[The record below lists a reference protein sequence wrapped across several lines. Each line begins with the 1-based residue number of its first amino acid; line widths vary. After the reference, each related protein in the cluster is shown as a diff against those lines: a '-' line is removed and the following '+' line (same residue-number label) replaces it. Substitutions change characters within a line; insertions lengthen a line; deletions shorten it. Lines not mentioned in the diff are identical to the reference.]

1 MRFILFLLL
10 LSSTTLFSQKTGRKI
25 YFLDSTIFKPT
36 DELVLIVDRPQ
47 STFAKTLG
55 SRIYSDSNT
64 IKKICTSFY
73 FTKEVSNKE
82 DETSLFCGYD
92 LYFYIKKENE
102 LELIQALNSDC
113 QLNII
118 GGKENLLL
126 LELGEKISIDTLNE
140 AFRKRYKDS
149 IFQNTFL
156 VKERFLDDK
165 NFQAISWCELSNDF
179 NFPKW
184 YYDGKVT
191 IQLNNSDIFKTN
203 ESIEEFIKS
212 FGIIETKKSQI
223 NWCGNKKN
231 STGTITFYIKKEL
244 FHYFDDYDLI
254 KYTNRDYKRFFEDKK
269 YTYLLFKTP

>member
-1 MRFILFLLL
+1 MRFLLFLLL
-10 LSSTTLFSQKTGRKI
+10 FISTTLFSQNTGRKV

-47 STFAKTLG
+47 STFAKALG

-64 IKKICTSFY
+64 IKKIFTSFY
-73 FTKEVSNKE
+73 FTKEVSEIE
-82 DETSLFCGYD
+82 DEINLFCGYD
-92 LYFYIKKENE
+92 FYFYIKKENE
-102 LELIQALNSDC
+102 LELIQVLNSDC
-113 QLNII
+113 QLDII
-118 GGKENLLL
+118 GGKENLFLL
-126 LELGEKISIDTLNE
+126 DLGEKIRIDTLKN

-156 VKERFLDDK
+156 VKERFLNDK
-165 NFQAISWCELSNDF
+165 NFQALIWCELSNDF

-191 IQLNNSDIFKTN
+191 IQFDSSDILKTN

-212 FGIIETKKSQI
+212 FGIIETKKSEI
-223 NWCGNKKN
+223 NWCRSTKN
-231 STGTITFYIKKEL
+231 SSRTITFYIKEEL

-254 KYTNRDYKRFFEDKK
+254 KYTNRDYKQFFEDKK